1 MNEFAPALAIAIAAV
16 LLSALVSGAVS
27 AVANVRR
34 MKRSGMLSAEE
45 ATIPGAGLVERARP
59 VLIALS
65 IALVPVKIAAM
76 PMITL
81 RNRPRI
87 VNVSDRRSVWL
98 ARYSCSLWTLGC
110 TRRSSS

>member
-45 ATIPGAGLVERARP
+45 ATRRISEKHRRLSGAWAVA
-59 VLIALS
+59 S
-65 IALVPVKIAAM
+65 I
-76 PMITL
+76 
-81 RNRPRI
+81 
-87 VNVSDRRSVWL
+87 W
-98 ARYSCSLWTLGC
+98 
-110 TRRSSS
+110 